1 MERDLKGYEPI
12 EDFSREGRRR
22 LVEERG
28 EEIRLLLDKAFTEF
42 LDAEPD
48 VSLAAFSFR
57 GDDPVSEAVEWA
69 VTRFAT
75 ADLDPA
81 KLSNGS
87 RSFRLFTEVRFWL
100 SQKAGRPGYDR
111 LLAAAKR
118 APDAAP
124 PQKNAAAGADAN
136 PEVLDFVRA
145 LADALPSFQARTC
158 ADLVGYWLEG
168 TKRLRRDWF
177 GWHDRGELSEAAER
191 RSKKQRSI
199 HTHDAMFRFLCCFL
213 ELIPA
218 ASSAAADLAL
228 ELTCLSGCPD
238 IPPYRVP
245 DRHVCGELA
254 RFGVRGPRQV
264 SALRKEGARSFLH
277 RCLDRACA
285 DLDTVRGRV
294 TSALARKSLSAT
306 TLHALEIENDTA
318 LRARLVERCSGAD
331 KEECT

>member
-1 MERDLKGYEPI
+1 MQRDLKEYEPI

-48 VSLAAFSFR
+48 VSLAAVGFR
-57 GDDPVSEAVEWA
+57 GDDPVFDAVEWA
-69 VTRFAT
+69 VKRFA
-75 ADLDPA
+75 AGDLDPA
-81 KLSNGS
+81 KLSEGS

-111 LLAAAKR
+111 LVAAAKR
-118 APDAAP
+118 APDATP
-124 PQKNAAAGADAN
+124 PEKNASAGADPN
-136 PEVLDFVRA
+136 REVLDFGQA

-177 GWHDRGELSEAAER
+177 GWRDRGELSEAAER

-213 ELIPA
+213 QLVPA
-218 ASSAAADLAL
+218 ASSVAADVAL

-238 IPPYRVP
+238 RSPYRRP

-277 RCLDRACA
+277 RCLNRAC
-285 DLDTVRGRV
+285 DDIDTARGRL
-294 TSALARKSLSAT
+294 TSALAQKSLSAT
-306 TLHALEIENDTA
+306 TLHALEIENDIA
-318 LRARLVERCSGAD
+318 LRARLAEGCNGAD